1 MKLRHLRIRNFRGI
15 QSMDWMLTGDFVC
28 LVGPGDSGKSTILD
42 AIELVLSRRWNPVFD
57 DTDFHNGI
65 VTSPIEIEA
74 TLGDLPARLVSDAG
88 FGLRL
93 RGIGG
98 TPPVIHDEPDDGDE
112 LVITIRLLVDS
123 SLEPEWRVVTAR
135 HADGAPIP
143 TGERE
148 RIGLTRLGS
157 FLERDLSWKR
167 GSILSRLTG
176 NQDEHAEILAAA
188 ERVARGSVAAASLP
202 KMSEA
207 AKKAQELAAR
217 LGVAPRSGF
226 LPALDPAGAVGAA
239 GLSLHDG
246 PVPVRRAGLGTRRLL
261 TLAMQRGLLE
271 GGGLVLVDEV
281 ENGLEPFRLR
291 RLLRELLS
299 RSDAPPDCDRPG
311 TVLLTTHSP
320 IALAQLR
327 CGNIGIVRSD
337 GGVTTVTTPSI
348 GLQGTLVAHSE
359 AFLSRKVIVCEG
371 VTELGIV
378 WGLDSAWARE
388 GRSLLAECGVGLA
401 NAGGVS
407 RVAEVAIG
415 MKSLGYDVSVLADS
429 DAEMTVSA
437 SQLTQEGIGV
447 FVWSGQVCTE
457 ERLFSDLPWAAV
469 AQLVEIAIDAEFP
482 VKEQVATQLNASP
495 KDFDMPPE
503 AWNLVFDEALV
514 RSALARAAKPKS
526 GWFKTHTQAVRVG
539 EAICA
544 QLAEVPA
551 SDAATKIEALRQWM
565 RR

>member
-98 TPPVIHDEPDDGDE
+98 IPPVIHDEPDDGDE

-123 SLEPEWRVVTAR
+123 SLEPDWKVVTAR
-135 HADGAPIP
+135 HADGAPIS

-207 AKKAQELAAR
+207 AKKAQELAER
-217 LGVAPRSGF
+217 LGVSPRSGF
-226 LPALDPAGAVGAA
+226 LPALDPGGAVGSA

-246 PVPVRRAGLGTRRLL
+246 PVPARRAGLGTRRLL

-299 RSDAPPDCDRPG
+299 RSDPPPDRDRPG
-311 TVLLTTHSP
+311 TVVLTTHSP

-327 CGNIGIVRSD
+327 CGNIGIVRSN
-337 GGVTTVTTPSI
+337 GGITTVTTPPI
-348 GLQGTLVAHSE
+348 GLQGTLVTHSE

-378 WGLDSAWARE
+378 WGLDAGWAGE

-407 RVAEVAIG
+407 KVAEVAIG

-437 SQLTQEGIGV
+437 SQLTQQGIGV
-447 FVWSGQVCTE
+447 VVWSGQVCTE

-469 AQLVEIAIDAEFP
+469 SRLVEIAIDAEFP
-482 VKEQVATQLNASP
+482 VKDQVATQMNSSP
-495 KDFDMPPE
+495 SEFDIPPE
-503 AWNLVFDEALV
+503 AWPLVFDEALV
-514 RSALARAAKPKS
+514 RAALARAAKPKG
-526 GWFKTHTQAVRVG
+526 GWFKNYTQAVRVG

-544 QLAEVPA
+544 HLAEVPT